1 MSALASAKPLTAA
14 GGDDL
19 GAAAGGVVAVGLDE
33 RLLREAQAALGE
45 MHRVSAEFPTAD
57 AAVEAFRQ
65 SRSGP
70 RVLLTAFRGQA
81 DERGLRKLNAG
92 LAGWPVVALVDL
104 QAEAESLFWAN
115 RAGAAQLVPL
125 PLDPRD
131 LRAAVDAAGV
141 QFNLN
146 ARRAATVVFT
156 PASGGCGASTLALA
170 AAHEVA
176 TRHGR
181 KTLLIELAP
190 QMGVL
195 TTNLNLTPNATL
207 PELIER
213 ADSLDPYLFRN
224 ALTPAGENLH
234 VIPGPAGVM
243 PAGWLSR
250 RRMEKVMELA
260 RRQADVVVLDV
271 PPTFDA
277 LQFELVNAADHA
289 VLICQQSIAAVRA
302 LRLLLDSLGEA
313 RTGGTHMVLNL
324 FDPAVKGL
332 SVEDIQR
339 AMRTTGFRPV
349 PRDSAGMLAAVNHG
363 QPLRDAAPNSPVLK
377 AVAGLV
383 TQMLG
388 EPAGGSPAAR
398 AGEAG
403 VFSRFFHALRS

>member
-1 MSALASAKPLTAA
+1 MSASASAKPPSPTGTKDFGPAA
-14 GGDDL
+14 GS
-19 GAAAGGVVAVGLDE
+19 VIAVGLDE
-33 RLLREAQAALGE
+33 HLLGETKGALGDLY
-45 MHRVSAEFPTAD
+45 RLTADFPTAD
-57 AAVEAFRQ
+57 AAVDALRH

-70 RVLLTAFRGQA
+70 RVLVTAFRSKR
-81 DERGLRKLNAG
+81 DERSLRRLNGALG
-92 LAGWPVVALVDL
+92 GWPVVALVDL
-104 QAEAESLFWAN
+104 QTETENLFWAN

-131 LRAAVDAAGV
+131 LRAAIDAAGV

-146 ARRAATVVFT
+146 AGRGSTVVFT
-156 PASGGCGASTLALA
+156 PASGGCGASTLALT
-170 AAHEVA
+170 AAHEIA

-195 TTNLNLTPNATL
+195 ATNLNVTAKVTL
-207 PELIER
+207 PELIAR
-213 ADSLDPYLFRN
+213 ADDLDGYLFRN
-224 ALTPAGENLH
+224 ALTPAGDNLH

-250 RRMEKVMELA
+250 RRVEKVLALA

-271 PPTFDA
+271 SPTFDA

-302 LRLLLDSLGEA
+302 LRLLLDSLGTA
-313 RTGGTHMVLNL
+313 RAGGTHLVLNL

-339 AMRTTGFRPV
+339 AMGTTGFRPV
-349 PRDSAGMLAAVNHG
+349 PRDTAGVLAAVNHG
-363 QPLRDAAPNSPVLK
+363 LPLREAAPSSPILK
-377 AVAGLV
+377 AVAALV

-388 EPAGGSPAAR
+388 EPAGGRTAEP
-398 AGEAG
+398 G
-403 VFSRFFHALRS
+403 VLSRFFHALRS